1 VIGDFPWTRPHWSKI
16 EKYIE
21 SSAISPN
28 GKRIAVAGRGDIL
41 LFLLKKE
48 MQEIFLIVRASRIEL
63 WLGLRMVKASVGF
76 LMKAENINWLFQINL
91 EEQNKIAIENPTFYI
106 NLLGLLIQNT

>member
-63 WLGLRMVKASVGF
+63 WLGLRMVKVSWFSDEGGEYQLVISDQFGRT
-76 LMKAENINWLFQINL
+76 
-91 EEQNKIAIENPTFYI
+91 KIRLQKIQLSII

>member
-1 VIGDFPWTRPHWSKI
+1 VISWTRPHWSKI

-28 GKRIAVAGRGDIL
+28 GKRIAVAGRGDIFL

-48 MQEIFLIVRASRIEL
+48 MQEYF
-63 WLGLRMVKASVGF
+63 
-76 LMKAENINWLFQINL
+76 
-91 EEQNKIAIENPTFYI
+91 
-106 NLLGLLIQNT
+106 

>member
-21 SSAISPN
+21 SLSSPN

-48 MQEIFLIVRASRIEL
+48 MQEYF
-63 WLGLRMVKASVGF
+63 
-76 LMKAENINWLFQINL
+76 
-91 EEQNKIAIENPTFYI
+91 
-106 NLLGLLIQNT
+106 

>member
-1 VIGDFPWTRPHWSKI
+1 VIGDFPGLDLTGVKLK
-16 EKYIE
+16 KYIE

-48 MQEIFLIVRASRIEL
+48 MQYF
-63 WLGLRMVKASVGF
+63 
-76 LMKAENINWLFQINL
+76 
-91 EEQNKIAIENPTFYI
+91 
-106 NLLGLLIQNT
+106 